1 MAMDAGLAP
10 ADLRMRRRCAR
21 VMRAARPQL
30 VRALIDEAHRPN
42 RFAEPAEVFER
53 RVDEGLDLLIR
64 HVGGEA
70 GFGALYAGQRLF
82 EIVEPERERDANVQA
97 CRAAVEAD
105 WAALRHV
112 LAPRLDADALA
123 LLERL
128 YRDACGALGTPTKRH
143 VRTLFIGDCL
153 MPEIMSF
160 LVGPLLD
167 EGVSVDPFPLN
178 FRDPRRMRAELDALA
193 GPEPQLVVVSP
204 FSHARLPEIEALLAA
219 ATSLAPRRRLQAL
232 VDAIIEQTRA
242 LLDALAAR
250 FECPVFVH
258 NAALVP
264 RARGAARAAAKALLT
279 ARARRYARER
289 LNGWLVR
296 HVAERNAASYAHL
309 FVLDEDA
316 LRRAHGSHRL
326 GRFLHSSE
334 FQHATVLSQKLAAQ
348 YHARIATVAHLL
360 DKKLVVCDLDNTLWD
375 GVIGEGAVTHHADR
389 QQVLKR
395 LKERAGVVLSIASK
409 NEPANVH
416 FTGGVLCEADFVA
429 PQISWNAKA
438 KAIEAIRR
446 QLNLQP
452 RHMVFLDDRSDERA
466 LVQEAFPDILV
477 LDPCDP
483 AVWPRIAL
491 WADLNDG
498 SSDVD
503 RTRMYQEQVA
513 RDAATQADGTPEAAA
528 DVEALRRLG
537 LVISI
542 GEAAKGDL
550 KRVAELVNRTNQWN
564 LCGSRTTF
572 AQVREWHESR
582 DALILVARAADR
594 FGDMGTVC
602 VAVVTM
608 RGDEAE
614 IPVFVLSCRVFGYG
628 VETAMLNEL
637 ARRCGIGRE
646 RARLVGRFKATG
658 QNHPCRN
665 MYADHG
671 FVARDDAFV
680 WSGDPVL
687 PVVEWAELRAA

>member
-64 HVGGEA
+64 HIGGEA
-70 GFGALYAGQRLF
+70 AFSALYAGQRLF

-232 VDAIIEQTRA
+232 VDAVIEQTRA

-316 LRRAHGSHRL
+316 QRRARPGAGGLSRHPRARPVRPGRVAAHRAVGRPERRQLRRRPHPHVPGAGGARCGHPGRRHPRSGRRRGGAAPAGPGDLDRRGGEGRPEARRRAGESHQPVESLRQPDHVRAGARVARVARRAHPR
-326 GRFLHSSE
+326 
-334 FQHATVLSQKLAAQ
+334 
-348 YHARIATVAHLL
+348 
-360 DKKLVVCDLDNTLWD
+360 
-375 GVIGEGAVTHHADR
+375 
-389 QQVLKR
+389 
-395 LKERAGVVLSIASK
+395 RAG
-409 NEPANVH
+409 
-416 FTGGVLCEADFVA
+416 
-429 PQISWNAKA
+429 
-438 KAIEAIRR
+438 RR
-446 QLNLQP
+446 QVR
-452 RHMVFLDDRSDERA
+452 RH
-466 LVQEAFPDILV
+466 
-477 LDPCDP
+477 
-483 AVWPRIAL
+483 
-491 WADLNDG
+491 G
-498 SSDVD
+498 
-503 RTRMYQEQVA
+503 
-513 RDAATQADGTPEAAA
+513 
-528 DVEALRRLG
+528 
-537 LVISI
+537 
-542 GEAAKGDL
+542 
-550 KRVAELVNRTNQWN
+550 
-564 LCGSRTTF
+564 
-572 AQVREWHESR
+572 
-582 DALILVARAADR
+582 
-594 FGDMGTVC
+594 
-602 VAVVTM
+602 
-608 RGDEAE
+608 
-614 IPVFVLSCRVFGYG
+614 
-628 VETAMLNEL
+628 
-637 ARRCGIGRE
+637 
-646 RARLVGRFKATG
+646 
-658 QNHPCRN
+658 
-665 MYADHG
+665 
-671 FVARDDAFV
+671 
-680 WSGDPVL
+680 
-687 PVVEWAELRAA
+687 